1 MWLMRILAVLTLI
14 SVTGGLAA
22 FLLTRNPKYLHFSWR
37 LFRYSLIVA
46 LLFFA
51 LMILERTAI
60 IAL

>member
-14 SVTGGLAA
+14 SVAGGMAA
-22 FLLTRNPKYLHFSWR
+22 FLLTKNPKYLHFSWR